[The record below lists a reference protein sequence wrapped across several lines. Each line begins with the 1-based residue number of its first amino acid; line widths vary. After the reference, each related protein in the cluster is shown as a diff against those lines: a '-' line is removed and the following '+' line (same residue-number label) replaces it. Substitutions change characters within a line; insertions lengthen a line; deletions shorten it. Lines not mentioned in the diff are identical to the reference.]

1 MNRSQQR
8 SSYRLKA
15 LSAAV
20 LGALSTSVFAVDFE
34 FGDGWRGSWDNSISL
49 GSAWRARNADPQLF
63 GPGDGNLVGRPGGQ
77 APNNTDE
84 GNVNYKKGDQFTTL
98 LKWITEVQVQK
109 GDFGALVRAKAWYDY
124 TLNNQNVR
132 YGNQNNGYQQKPLSD
147 NGFDD
152 LNRFDGVALLDAY
165 VYDTFDVVGKPLQ
178 VRAGNQ
184 VVNWGESLFI
194 QGINQINP
202 IDVPAFHKPG
212 AQLKEVFLPVPI
224 IHVNQSLGSF
234 GSLEAFYQVKW
245 KPTPIDMG
253 CGNYWSIVGSN
264 IGSSVGPCNNII
276 SLAPNQPAG
285 TAAGAF
291 VGVVDHEKPSDSGEF
306 GAAYRFSVDALD
318 TEFGLYG
325 MKYHSRTP
333 IVSLVNVGGG
343 STTGLPVIN
352 GTWEYPEDI
361 KAWGISASTNIFGW
375 SVAGEFNQ
383 RRGMPVQIDGNDL
396 LFAGLA
402 AGGALGPS
410 AAFGPYGA
418 TGMQVSRLNGGDG
431 YLKGYTRA
439 NVSQV
444 QMNAVKAGNH
454 LLGGDQYL
462 FVAEAAYQW
471 NNLPDYKSD
480 PTALR
485 YGRGF
490 VFGPGSSPLYGG
502 NTCQLPSPL
511 GGTLNTTSA
520 GCANDGYVSKN
531 AWGYRMKLDVTYND
545 IFYGVAVTPSV
556 YWSHDVKGYSA
567 DGQFNEGR
575 QALGLAV
582 KFSYAKKYSLDIGA
596 TSFNRNAKYD
606 PLRDRDFY
614 YATANISF

>member
-1 MNRSQQR
+1 
-8 SSYRLKA
+8 LKA

-20 LGALSTSVFAVDFE
+20 LGAVSTSVFAVDFE
-34 FGDGWRGSWDNSISL
+34 FGDGWSGSWENSLSL
-49 GSAWRARNADPQLF
+49 GTAWRADSADPKLY
-63 GPGDGNLVGRPGGQ
+63 GPGDGALVGRPGGK

-84 GNVNYKKGDQFTTL
+84 GNLNYRKGDRFTTM
-98 LKWITEVQVQK
+98 LKWITEAHIHK
-109 GDFGALVRAKAWYDY
+109 GDMGGFVRAKGWYDY
-124 TLNNQNVR
+124 TLNEESVR
-132 YGNQNNGYQQKPLSD
+132 YGNQNNGYRSKPLSD
-147 NGFDD
+147 RGFDD
-152 LNRFDGVALLDAY
+152 LNRFDGFALLDAY
-165 VYDTFDVVGKPLQ
+165 VYNTFDIAGKPLQ

-202 IDVPAFHKPG
+202 IDVPSFHKPG

-224 IHVNQSLGSF
+224 VHLNQSLGAAGSF
-234 GSLEAFYQVKW
+234 EMFYQAKW

-285 TAAGAF
+285 TASGAF
-291 VGVVDHEKPSDSGEF
+291 VGVVDHEKPRNSGEF
-306 GAAYRFSVDALD
+306 GAAYRFYSDSLD
-318 TEFGLYG
+318 TEFGVYG

-343 STTGLPVIN
+343 STVGLPVIN

-361 KAWGISASTNIFGW
+361 KAWGISASTNIHGW
-375 SVAGEFNQ
+375 SLAGEFNQ

-410 AAFGPYGA
+410 MPFGPYGA

-439 NVSQV
+439 NVSQIQV
-444 QMNAVKAGNH
+444 NAVKAGND
-454 LLGGDQYL
+454 LLGGDQYI
-462 FVAEAAYQW
+462 FVAEAAYQR
-471 NNLPDYKSD
+471 NDLPEYKSD
-480 PTALR
+480 PNALR
-485 YGRGF
+485 HGRGF
-490 VFGPGSSPLYGG
+490 IFGPGSSPLYGG

-511 GGTLNTTSA
+511 GGTLNTTAA

-545 IFYGVAVTPSV
+545 VFYGVAVTPSV
-556 YWSHDVKGYSA
+556 YWSHDVSGYSA
-567 DGQFNEGR
+567 DGQFSEGR
-575 QALGLAV
+575 QALNVAV
-582 KFSYAKKYSLDIGA
+582 KFSYAKKYTFDIGA
-596 TSFNRNAKYD
+596 TKFNQGAKYD
-606 PLRDRDFY
+606 PLRDRGFY

>member
-63 GPGDGNLVGRPGGQ
+63 GPGDGNLVGRSGGQ

-132 YGNQNNGYQQKPLSD
+132 YGNQNNGYQKQPLSD

-291 VGVVDHEKPSDSGEF
+291 VGVVDHEKPSNSGEF
-306 GAAYRFSVDALD
+306 GAAYRFSVDSLD

-402 AGGALGPS
+402 AGGALGPA

-418 TGMQVSRLNGGDG
+418 TGMQVSRVNGGDG

-454 LLGGDQYL
+454 LL
-462 FVAEAAYQW
+462 V
-471 NNLPDYKSD
+471 
-480 PTALR
+480 
-485 YGRGF
+485 
-490 VFGPGSSPLYGG
+490 
-502 NTCQLPSPL
+502 
-511 GGTLNTTSA
+511 
-520 GCANDGYVSKN
+520 
-531 AWGYRMKLDVTYND
+531 
-545 IFYGVAVTPSV
+545 
-556 YWSHDVKGYSA
+556 
-567 DGQFNEGR
+567 
-575 QALGLAV
+575 
-582 KFSYAKKYSLDIGA
+582 
-596 TSFNRNAKYD
+596 
-606 PLRDRDFY
+606 
-614 YATANISF
+614 